1 MSNSNFYN
9 GQAVKVTAD
18 HNHFTASAGITY
30 HIGSIDRVQGQIM
43 AQLLVNGKCVGVI
56 PQDKLKGDK

>member
-18 HNHFTASAGITY
+18 HNHFSASAGIVY
-30 HIGSIDRVQGQIM
+30 HIGSLNKIQGELM
-43 AQLLVNGKCVGVI
+43 AQLLVNGKCVGAV
-56 PQDKLKGDK
+56 PESKLMEGK